1 MTSTYRAAPHLGRPV
16 ERHKLTP
23 AAEAARRAVAD
34 RRANARAELVTEH
47 RRPVAPGPIPAN
59 AQRLADIAK
68 AAGFEVGLSHGE
80 WALDEGTVNERFVPS
95 VKVQGIDRARGVG
108 FVGIWVSGKAKSGLW
123 YDGRAQA
130 GTRLPDDVGVTAV
143 AARVRDV

>member
-1 MTSTYRAAPHLGRPV
+1 VTSTYRAAPHLGRPV

-47 RRPVAPGPIPAN
+47 RRPVEPGPIPAN
-59 AQRLADIAK
+59 AQRLADSAT
-68 AAGFEVGLSHGE
+68 AAGFEVNLSHGE
-80 WALDEGTVNERFVPS
+80 WALNEGRANERRVPS

-108 FVGIWVSGKAKSGLW
+108 FVGIWVSGKAKLGLW
-123 YDGRAQA
+123 YDG
-130 GTRLPDDVGVTAV
+130 TDPSRLPDDVGVTAV